1 MANTLSKQKQII
13 LVQLLTHKGDNKDYL
28 VLLCYLINKVAGV
41 AMRKGK
47 RADAWALR
55 CNCPSK
61 GDNMNYFES
70 NGFQKDFNNLLKSI
84 LLVSKRIEELTIEV
98 RSIRESITVDPNKE
112 KSTEFATPPKTML

>member
-1 MANTLSKQKQII
+1 MW
-13 LVQLLTHKGDNKDYL
+13 KD
-28 VLLCYLINKVAGV
+28 
-41 AMRKGK
+41 K
-47 RADAWALR
+47 RADALALH

-61 GDNMNYFES
+61 GDKMSYFES

-84 LLVSKRIEELTIEV
+84 LLVSKKIEELTIEV